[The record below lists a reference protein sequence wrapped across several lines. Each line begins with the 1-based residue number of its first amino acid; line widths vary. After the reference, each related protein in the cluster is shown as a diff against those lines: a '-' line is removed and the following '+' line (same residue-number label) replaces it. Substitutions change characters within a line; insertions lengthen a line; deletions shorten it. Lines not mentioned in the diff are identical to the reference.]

1 MPKTAVKT
9 KTISISIPIGL
20 DEFLSRI
27 VKKAN
32 EEGQPLTKSA
42 LITLMLNEHISLS
55 KEVLDKPD
63 SQA

>member
-20 DEFLSRI
+20 DEFLTRI

-42 LITLMLNEHISLS
+42 LITLMLEEHISVS
-55 KEVLDKPD
+55 KDVLDKPE
-63 SQA
+63 AKA